1 MELFLENHG
10 QYIKKF
16 VIKLIYIQSCTFRHL
31 TKKLNI
37 EEYVWKD
44 IPPHFFLRDFVIFTS
59 LFTFSQ
65 LFICFTKC
73 RHTLMPPSGNKLY
86 IWIFEDFSFSK
97 NCVLSG
103 HVETSTGRSMG
114 IMKCFCHLT
123 SMLLNFWFNFSFD
136 NLFPCIA
143 PEI

>member
-1 MELFLENHG
+1 M
-10 QYIKKF
+10 YISAVYKKI
-16 VIKLIYIQSCTFRHL
+16 VSWRICLKRHSATFF
-31 TKKLNI
+31 
-37 EEYVWKD
+37 Y
-44 IPPHFFLRDFVIFTS
+44 
-59 LFTFSQ
+59 Q

-136 NLFPCIA
+136 NLFPCTYILEMCQHY
-143 PEI
+143 PRNFIDSIQSSVFSLNFFYQKKTFNQKISN